1 VNASRTRGV
10 WARTVSTLAAGVL
23 LLLAAP
29 AVMLALAASAA
40 GAMTIER
47 VVSPGGI
54 EAWLVRDQALPLIAL
69 EFAFTGS
76 ADQDPAD
83 KPGVANMATSLL
95 DEGAGPY
102 DAAAFQGGLESKAIE
117 LSFRAGRDHL
127 RGSLR
132 TLKDNR
138 DEAFDY
144 LRLALTEPRFDAA
157 AVERIRAHI
166 ISRLQREAT
175 SPNDIASR
183 NWWAA
188 AFPDHPYGRP
198 VNGTLESLPRITVDD
213 LKSYVRRALARDT
226 LKLAVVGDIDAET
239 AGKLIDRT
247 FGALPAKAELTPV
260 ANVVPQGLGR
270 TIVVHLDVP
279 QAVVTFGGP
288 GIARNDPDFMAAY
301 IVNHI
306 LGGGSF
312 SSRLYREVREK
323 RGLAYGISDHLLWLD
338 HTAVLIGG
346 TATRADATG
355 ESIAVIEREFRRMA
369 EEGPTEAELIKAKTY
384 LKGAFALGLDTSSR
398 IASQL
403 VQMQLDN
410 LGIDYIVRRP
420 ALIDAVTLDDAK
432 RVAKRLLD
440 PGLLVTVVGRP
451 QGVNSTAGGIAA
463 PSGHLAKPPET
474 STGRQPDPR

>member
-10 WARTVSTLAAGVL
+10 WARALRALAAGVL
-23 LLLAAP
+23 LLVAAP
-29 AVMLALAASAA
+29 AAMLALAASAA

-54 EAWLVRDQALPLIAL
+54 EAWLVRDHALPLIAL
-69 EFAFTGS
+69 EFAFRGS
-76 ADQDPAD
+76 ADQDPAG

-102 DAAAFQGGLESKAIE
+102 DAAAFQGRLENKAIE

-127 RGSLR
+127 RGTLR

-144 LRLALTEPRFDAA
+144 LRLALTEPRFDAP
-157 AVERIRAHI
+157 AVERIRAQI
-166 ISRLQREAT
+166 VSRLQREAT

-213 LKSYVRRALARDT
+213 LRAYVRRALARDT

-247 FGALPAKAELTPV
+247 FGALPAKAELAPV
-260 ANVVPQGLGR
+260 ADVVPQGLGR

-288 GIARNDPDFMAAY
+288 GIARSDPDFMAAY

-323 RGLAYGISDHLLWLD
+323 RGLAYGVSDHLLWLD
-338 HTAVLIGG
+338 HTALLLGG

-355 ESIAVIEREFRRMA
+355 ESIEVIEREFRRMA
-369 EEGPTEAELIKAKTY
+369 EEGPTEAEFDKAKTY
-384 LKGAFALGLDTSSR
+384 LKGSFALGLDTSNR

-403 VQMQLDN
+403 VQMQLDD
-410 LGIDYIVRRP
+410 LGIDYIARRP
-420 ALIDAVTLDDAK
+420 GLIDAVTLDDAK

-451 QGVNSTAGGIAA
+451 QGVNSTDRGIAA
-463 PSGHLAKPPET
+463 PAGHLSKPRET
-474 STGRQPDPR
+474 SAGREPEPR

>member
-1 VNASRTRGV
+1 MNASCMRRLG
-10 WARTVSTLAAGVL
+10 ARALTALAAAVRVL
-23 LLLAAP
+23 ALP
-29 AVMLALAASAA
+29 AIMLALAATAA

-54 EAWLVRDQALPLIAL
+54 EAWLVSDRAVPVVAL
-69 EFAFTGS
+69 EFAVTGS
-76 ADQDPAD
+76 ADQDPAG

-95 DEGAGPY
+95 DEGAGPF
-102 DAAAFQGGLESKAIE
+102 DAAAFQGRLESKAIE
-117 LSFRAGRDHL
+117 LSFRASRDYL
-127 RGSLR
+127 RGTLR

-144 LRLALTEPRFDAA
+144 LRLALTEPRFDPA
-157 AVERIRAHI
+157 AVERIRAQVM
-166 ISRLQREAT
+166 SRLRREAT
-175 SPNDIASR
+175 VPNEMASR
-183 NWWAA
+183 NWWAT
-188 AFPDHPYGRP
+188 AFPDHPYGEP

-213 LKSYVRRALARDT
+213 MKSYMRRVLARDT
-226 LKLAVVGDIDAET
+226 LKIAVVGDIDAET

-247 FGALPAKAELTPV
+247 FGSLPAKADLTPV

-270 TIVVHLDVP
+270 TVVIHLDVP
-279 QAVVTFGGP
+279 QAVVNFGGP
-288 GIARNDPDFMAAY
+288 GIARSDPDFMAAY

-323 RGLAYGISDHLLWLD
+323 RGLAYGVHSGLIWLQ
-338 HTAVLIGG
+338 HTALLLGN

-355 ESIAVIEREFRRMA
+355 QSVELVEHEFRRMA
-369 EEGPTEAELIKAKTY
+369 EQGPTEEEFSKAKTY
-384 LKGAFALGLDTSSR
+384 LKGAFALGLDTSNR

-410 LGIDYIVRRP
+410 LGIDYIERRP
-420 ALIDAVTLDDAK
+420 GMIDAVTLDDAK

-451 QGVNSTAGGIAA
+451 QGVTSTDSGLAA
-463 PSGHLAKPPET
+463 SSDQIAKPRAVPTSRAPET
-474 STGRQPDPR
+474 R